1 MMSDFPPRP
10 LRWLFLDL
18 NAYFASVEQQVRPEL
33 RGKPVIIAP
42 AGVDT
47 TVAIAASYEAKAFG
61 ISTGT
66 PVWEA
71 KKRCPDLSIVTPRHE
86 LYVEY
91 HNRIIAEVE
100 RHIPITKVCSID
112 EVACRLLDNE
122 NDEASVRALA
132 ARIKAGIRANVGDWL
147 RCSIGVAPN
156 RLLAKLASD
165 MMKPDGLIVLKA
177 EELPQRLFPL
187 PLTAIAGI
195 GAKMKARLAKGG
207 VNDIEQLCARP
218 PRKAGSAWGGID
230 GDRLWYALH
239 GVDLPDKPTQERTIG
254 HSHVLAPRNRGQE
267 SARLV
272 VRRLVLKAA
281 SRLRAKEKAARLLI
295 LHVRFEPDANGV
307 RGKWHTSVKLP
318 ATQDSF
324 RILAILDALWP
335 ELVRVACARP
345 GGFRLRMVGVTL
357 ANLEPM
363 TGEGGQ
369 GSLFERLDPDHE
381 LARSLRTEALS
392 RAMDKMN
399 IRFGR
404 NAVMVGPQTGGRSDR
419 IGTSIAFGRIP
430 DATEFFA

>member
-1 MMSDFPPRP
+1 MSDSLPPRP

-18 NAYFASVEQQVRPEL
+18 NAYFASVEQQERPEL

-42 AGVDT
+42 SGIET

-61 ISTGT
+61 ISTLT

-71 KKRCPDLSIVTPRHE
+71 RRKCPDIVVVSPRHE
-86 LYVEY
+86 LYVDY

-122 NDEASVRALA
+122 NSEADVRALA

-165 MMKPDGLIVLKA
+165 MMKPDGLIVLNA
-177 EELPQRLFPL
+177 DDLPQRLFAL
-187 PLTAIAGI
+187 PLTAISGI
-195 GAKMKARLAKGG
+195 GAKMAARLARGG
-207 VNDIEQLCARP
+207 VNDIAQLVARRP
-218 PRKAGSAWGGID
+218 LDAGRAWGGRD

-239 GVDLPDKPTQERTIG
+239 GVDLPNKPSEERSIG
-254 HSHVLAPRNRGQE
+254 HSHVLAPKNRGRE

-272 VRRLVLKAA
+272 ARRLTMKAA
-281 SRLRAKEKAARLLI
+281 SRLRAKDVAARLLT

-307 RGKWHTSVKLP
+307 RGKWHSSVKFP
-318 ATQDSF
+318 AMQDSF
-324 RILAILDALWP
+324 AILRALDQMWP
-335 ELVRVACARP
+335 RLVTVASARP

-357 ANLEPM
+357 SALEPV
-363 TGEGGQ
+363 TGGQ
-369 GSLFERLDPDHE
+369 GSLFDRLDPGHE
-381 LARSLRTEALS
+381 LARGVRTEALS
-392 RAMDKMN
+392 RAMDRIN
-399 IRFGR
+399 TRFGR
-404 NAVMVGPQTGGRSDR
+404 NAVMLGPQTGGRADR

-430 DATEFFA
+430 DAAEFVA